1 MFYLFFFLTVLSLCC
16 SSGFSQVVMKCN
28 CFPVAVLRLLIAV
41 TSLDVEHQL
50 WGKRASVVA
59 ASGL

>member
-1 MFYLFFFLTVLSLCC
+1 MLSLCC
-16 SSGFSQVVMKCN
+16 CSGFSQVVMNGN
-28 CFPVAVLRLLIAV
+28 CSPVAVLRLLIAV

-50 WGKRASVVA
+50 WGERASVAV